1 VKNIMSNVARG
12 ARAGPREAAP
22 REMRHFLVRAKELHA
37 VAPMIAYYL
46 RLRSVEVGMT
56 LTPRPKEALNS
67 VLEILE
73 RTKRS
78 TPLSGDTEVDYINAK
93 KFALDVYDR
102 ADRLDRANKRSKED
116 LKRRIE
122 AFSAASTFL
131 QMLEHFEEHPRLGNG
146 ARRDED
152 ARQRREFA
160 EWRAFDLTQALQLG
174 RAPTEV
180 KVMSAPPPAPVVQET
195 RKSMVAPPPVQTQP
209 PPPPM
214 TAAAPPPPPPEV
226 APIVAEPVVP
236 SAPPPSLPLPSPVKS
251 LVDTSSDLVSVEDVP
266 EVERS
271 SAAAAAAPPPLAS
284 VEQNEC
290 PPQEEESHGEDKP
303 GE

>member
-1 VKNIMSNVARG
+1 MSNVARG
-12 ARAGPREAAP
+12 ALAGPREAAP

-46 RLRSVEVGMT
+46 RLRAVEVGMT

-67 VLEILE
+67 ILEILE

-78 TPLSGDTEVDYINAK
+78 TPLSGDIEVDYINAK

-116 LKRRIE
+116 LKRQIE

-195 RKSMVAPPPVQTQP
+195 RKSVVAPPPVQTQP
-209 PPPPM
+209 PPPPVQ
-214 TAAAPPPPPPEV
+214 TQPPPPPPEV
-226 APIVAEPVVP
+226 APVVAEPVVP
-236 SAPPPSLPLPSPVKS
+236 SAPTPPPPPPPPADS
-251 LVDTSSDLVSVEDVP
+251 LVDTSGDLVSVEDVP
-266 EVERS
+266 EVEENG
-271 SAAAAAAPPPLAS
+271 SASASAAPPPPS
-284 VEQNEC
+284 PNVEENES
-290 PPQEEESHGEDKP
+290 PPQEEESHGEEEP
-303 GE
+303 RE